1 MYWAWLIVVVI
12 AIIVAI
18 VLLNR
23 FYRKASCEVALIRTG
38 LGGQRIVTDD
48 LVMTAKS
55 YLRAGLKAFF
65 SGCQH
70 HVLNKHAVVQPAA
83 DFQLPVNRKHQA
95 CRSRDYL
102 CYSLESHRL

>member
-23 FYRKASCEVALIRTG
+23 FYRKASREVALIRTG

-48 LVMTAKS
+48 LVMTGKS
-55 YLRAGLKAFF
+55 YLREGVKAF
-65 SGCQH
+65 S
-70 HVLNKHAVVQPAA
+70 LAA
-83 DFQLPVNRKHQA
+83 SITF
-95 CRSRDYL
+95 
-102 CYSLESHRL
+102 